1 MQELLAELNEQQRE
15 AVQHGSGPL
24 LILAGAGSGKTK
36 VLTHRIAY
44 LLAQGVEPRQIL
56 AITFTNK
63 TAEEMRERVRAL
75 VGERKVAGIW
85 IMTFHAAC
93 VRILRQ
99 EGRHM
104 DLYPGFVIY
113 DKGDQLALIR
123 SILKE
128 LDLDEKYYSPQG
140 ALATISRAKN
150 ELVDPEAFVPYLL
163 GRSSYSEAY
172 ARRLLDIYVRYQ
184 EKLRENNALD
194 FDDLLVATVRL
205 FQDYPQVLQRYRERF
220 RYIMVDEYQDTNHA
234 QYVLIKLLATEEGNL
249 LVVGDD
255 YQSIYGFRGADIRN
269 ILDFERDFRQAK
281 IIKLEQNYRSTGS
294 VLAAANGLMAHNRY
308 QKPKSLWTARG
319 EGDKVKV
326 YRALDERDEAAF
338 VAREISGLKAQG
350 YMWRDFS
357 ILYRT
362 NAQSRVLE
370 EVFRHWGIPYKLVG
384 TLGFYERKEIK
395 DLVAYLR
402 LLVNPNDGISLR
414 RIINIPKRGIGPAT
428 YSRIEAYARARQL
441 PLLEVLAL
449 AEEIPGLNKKVQAS
463 LVQLAKVLQ
472 TLQEM
477 AREMPVSALIPH
489 ILDLTGYGEELKLE
503 GTAKAQER
511 LENLREF
518 ITVAGEYEA
527 RGEGE
532 GLEDF
537 LTGVALLSDA
547 DTYQA
552 GEDAVVLM
560 TLHSA
565 KGLEFPVVFLVGVEE
580 GLLPHS
586 RSLEREEDV
595 EEERRL
601 CYVGI
606 TRAQEKLYLVCARER
621 TLYGYR
627 QANPLSRFIKEI
639 PGEVK
644 EELGVG
650 GLAQERPTTGPWEKP
665 SAPPE
670 ERAATA
676 PFTPGDRVRHRAWG
690 EGTVIQISG
699 QGEDA
704 LVTVAFPDRGIKTL
718 SLLYAPLVKV

>member
-1 MQELLAELNEQQRE
+1 M
-15 AVQHGSGPL
+15 
-24 LILAGAGSGKTK
+24 
-36 VLTHRIAY
+36 
-44 LLAQGVEPRQIL
+44 
-56 AITFTNK
+56 
-63 TAEEMRERVRAL
+63 
-75 VGERKVAGIW
+75 
-85 IMTFHAAC
+85 
-93 VRILRQ
+93 
-99 EGRHM
+99 
-104 DLYPGFVIY
+104 
-113 DKGDQLALIR
+113 
-123 SILKE
+123 
-128 LDLDEKYYSPQG
+128 DLDEKYYSPQG

-449 AEEIPGLNKKVQAS
+449 AEEIPGLNKKVRQVWSSWLSFANPQKWPGKCRYLPHS
-463 LVQLAKVLQ
+463 
-472 TLQEM
+472 
-477 AREMPVSALIPH
+477 H

-503 GTAKAQER
+503 ERPRQER
-511 LENLREF
+511 QNLREF
-518 ITVAGEYEA
+518 ITPGEYEGGKA
-527 RGEGE
+527 RAWR
-532 GLEDF
+532 F
-537 LTGVALLSDA
+537 LTGVTLLS
-547 DTYQA
+547 
-552 GEDAVVLM
+552 M
-560 TLHSA
+560 
-565 KGLEFPVVFLVGVEE
+565 PI
-580 GLLPHS
+580 P
-586 RSLEREEDV
+586 
-595 EEERRL
+595 
-601 CYVGI
+601 
-606 TRAQEKLYLVCARER
+606 TR
-621 TLYGYR
+621 
-627 QANPLSRFIKEI
+627 
-639 PGEVK
+639 PGK
-644 EELGVG
+644 M
-650 GLAQERPTTGPWEKP
+650 QWC
-665 SAPPE
+665 
-670 ERAATA
+670 
-676 PFTPGDRVRHRAWG
+676 
-690 EGTVIQISG
+690 
-699 QGEDA
+699 
-704 LVTVAFPDRGIKTL
+704 
-718 SLLYAPLVKV
+718 